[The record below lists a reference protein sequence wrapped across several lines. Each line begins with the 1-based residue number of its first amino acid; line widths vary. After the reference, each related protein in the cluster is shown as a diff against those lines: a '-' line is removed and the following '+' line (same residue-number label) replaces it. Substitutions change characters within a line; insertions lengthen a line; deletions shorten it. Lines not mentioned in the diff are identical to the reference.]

1 MSHEV
6 VESETRSSKHTG
18 GLSRRLDAV
27 GWGLFF
33 IWVGV
38 STLADL
44 GWGIGLLG
52 VAAVILLMQAVRR
65 YVGRR
70 LEPFW
75 LVVGSAVLLGGIW
88 ELYRIEVSLVP
99 VVLILVGGALL
110 LSVFGRRWDTSRWCR
125 SRFEGVGDDSSAL
138 AADPARRSMRW
149 CRRRSSF

>member
-1 MSHEV
+1 M
-6 VESETRSSKHTG
+6 
-18 GLSRRLDAV
+18 

-65 YVGRR
+65 YFGRR

-75 LVVGSAVLLGGIW
+75 LVVGGAVLLGGIW
-88 ELYRIEVSLVP
+88 ELYRFEVSLMP
-99 VVLILVGGALL
+99 VILILVGGALL
-110 LSVFGRRWDTSRWCR
+110 VSVFGRRRGMSGWCR
-125 SRFEGVGDDSSAL
+125 SRLEGGKLDFPDRTKGSA
-138 AADPARRSMRW
+138 PRPVRW
-149 CRRRSSF
+149 RGCC